1 MTVGIIGIA
10 VNTVG
15 KVIMTNKEEEQK
27 IENIFNQPML
37 LRNWAVNL
45 IGVLGNPTLQQIPNV
60 EKVDE
65 LITQFVS
72 DYNEQWEVQQEIG
85 EEE

>member
-1 MTVGIIGIA
+1 MTVGIIGIV
-10 VNTVG
+10 VNIAG
-15 KVIMTNKEEEQK
+15 KETMAKKREDK
-27 IENIFNQPML
+27 NIFNQPML

-45 IGVLGNPTLQQIPNV
+45 IGVLGNPALQQIPNID
-60 EKVDE
+60 KVDE

-72 DYNEQWEVQQEIG
+72 DYNTQWENQKNL

>member
-10 VNTVG
+10 VNTAG
-15 KVIMTNKEEEQK
+15 KVTMTEEQQA
-27 IENIFNQPML
+27 ENIFNQPML

-45 IGVLGNPTLQQIPNV
+45 IGVLGNPTLQQIPNI

-72 DYNEQWEVQQEIG
+72 DYNQQWEVQQEIG

>member
-1 MTVGIIGIA
+1 MTVGIIGIV
-10 VNTVG
+10 VNIAG
-15 KVIMTNKEEEQK
+15 KETMAK
-27 IENIFNQPML
+27 IREDENIFNQPML

-45 IGVLGNPTLQQIPNV
+45 IGVLGNPALQQIPNID
-60 EKVDE
+60 KVDE

-72 DYNEQWEVQQEIG
+72 DYNTQWENQKNL

>member
-27 IENIFNQPML
+27 VENIFNQPML

-45 IGVLGNPTLQQIPNV
+45 IGVLGNPTLQQVPNI
-60 EKVDE
+60 EKVDQ
-65 LITQFVS
+65 LITQFVN
-72 DYNEQWEVQQEIG
+72 DYNTQWDEVQK

>member
-1 MTVGIIGIA
+1 MMVGIIGIA
-10 VNTVG
+10 VNTAG
-15 KVIMTNKEEEQK
+15 KVTMTEEQQV
-27 IENIFNQPML
+27 ENIFNQPML

-72 DYNEQWEVQQEIG
+72 DYNQQWEVQQEIG

>member
-1 MTVGIIGIA
+1 
-10 VNTVG
+10 
-15 KVIMTNKEEEQK
+15 MTNKEEEQQA
-27 IENIFNQPML
+27 ENIFNQPML

-60 EKVDE
+60 EKVDQ
-65 LITQFVS
+65 LITQFVN
-72 DYNEQWEVQQEIG
+72 DYNTQWDEVQK

>member
-1 MTVGIIGIA
+1 MMVGIIGIA
-10 VNTVG
+10 VNTAG
-15 KVIMTNKEEEQK
+15 KVTMTEEEK
-27 IENIFNQPML
+27 VENIFNQPML

>member
-1 MTVGIIGIA
+1 MA
-10 VNTVG
+10 
-15 KVIMTNKEEEQK
+15 KKKEK
-27 IENIFNQPML
+27 ENIFNQPML

-45 IGVLGNPTLQQIPNV
+45 IGVLGNPALQQIPNID
-60 EKVDE
+60 KVDE

-72 DYNEQWEVQQEIG
+72 DYNSQWEEVQK

>member
-60 EKVDE
+60 EKVDQ
-65 LITQFVS
+65 LITQFVN
-72 DYNEQWEVQQEIG
+72 DYNTQWDEVQK

>member
-1 MTVGIIGIA
+1 
-10 VNTVG
+10 
-15 KVIMTNKEEEQK
+15 
-27 IENIFNQPML
+27 ML

-45 IGVLGNPTLQQIPNV
+45 IGVLGNPALQQIPNID
-60 EKVDE
+60 KVDE

-72 DYNEQWEVQQEIG
+72 DYNTQWENQKNL

>member
-27 IENIFNQPML
+27 VENIFNQPML

-60 EKVDE
+60 EKVDQ
-65 LITQFVS
+65 LITQFVN
-72 DYNEQWEVQQEIG
+72 DYNTQWDEVQK

>member
-10 VNTVG
+10 VNTAG
-15 KVIMTNKEEEQK
+15 KVIMAKKKEE
-27 IENIFNQPML
+27 ENIFNQPML

-45 IGVLGNPTLQQIPNV
+45 IGVLGNPALQQIPNID
-60 EKVDE
+60 KVDE

-72 DYNEQWEVQQEIG
+72 DYNTQWEEVQK

>member
-10 VNTVG
+10 VNTAG
-15 KVIMTNKEEEQK
+15 KVTMTEEQQV
-27 IENIFNQPML
+27 ENIFNQPML

-45 IGVLGNPTLQQIPNV
+45 IGVLGNPTLQQIPNI

-72 DYNEQWEVQQEIG
+72 DYNQQWEVQQEIG

>member
-1 MTVGIIGIA
+1 
-10 VNTVG
+10 
-15 KVIMTNKEEEQK
+15 
-27 IENIFNQPML
+27 ML

-72 DYNEQWEVQQEIG
+72 DYNQQWEVQQEIG

>member
-10 VNTVG
+10 VNTAG
-15 KVIMTNKEEEQK
+15 KVIMAKKKEE
-27 IENIFNQPML
+27 ENIFNQPML

-45 IGVLGNPTLQQIPNV
+45 IGVLGNPALQQIPNID
-60 EKVDE
+60 KVDE

-72 DYNEQWEVQQEIG
+72 DYNSQWEEVQK

>member
-1 MTVGIIGIA
+1 MVGTIGTVVSI
-10 VNTVG
+10 VG
-15 KVIMTNKEEEQK
+15 RTND
-27 IENIFNQPML
+27 
-37 LRNWAVNL
+37 NWAVNL
-45 IGVLGNPTLQQIPNV
+45 IGVLGNAALQQIPNI

-72 DYNEQWEVQQEIG
+72 DYNNQWEKQQQG

>member
-1 MTVGIIGIA
+1 
-10 VNTVG
+10 
-15 KVIMTNKEEEQK
+15 MTNKEEEQK

-60 EKVDE
+60 EKVDQ
-65 LITQFVS
+65 LITQFVN
-72 DYNEQWEVQQEIG
+72 DYNTQWDEVQK

>member
-1 MTVGIIGIA
+1 
-10 VNTVG
+10 
-15 KVIMTNKEEEQK
+15 MTNKEEEQK

-60 EKVDE
+60 EKVDQ

-72 DYNEQWEVQQEIG
+72 DYNSQWEEVQK

>member
-10 VNTVG
+10 VNTAG
-15 KVIMTNKEEEQK
+15 KVTMTEEQQA
-27 IENIFNQPML
+27 ENIFNQPML

-72 DYNEQWEVQQEIG
+72 DYNQQWEVQQEIG

>member
-15 KVIMTNKEEEQK
+15 KVTMAKKKEE
-27 IENIFNQPML
+27 ENIFNQPML

-45 IGVLGNPTLQQIPNV
+45 IGVLGNPALQQVPNI

-72 DYNEQWEVQQEIG
+72 DYNTQWEEVQK

>member
-10 VNTVG
+10 VNTAG
-15 KVIMTNKEEEQK
+15 KVTMTEEQK
-27 IENIFNQPML
+27 AENIFNQPML

>member
-15 KVIMTNKEEEQK
+15 KVIMANKKEEQQA
-27 IENIFNQPML
+27 ENIFNQPML

-60 EKVDE
+60 EKVDQ
-65 LITQFVS
+65 LITQFVN
-72 DYNEQWEVQQEIG
+72 DYNTQWDEVQK

>member
-1 MTVGIIGIA
+1 MTERE
-10 VNTVG
+10 
-15 KVIMTNKEEEQK
+15 K
-27 IENIFNQPML
+27 ENIFSSPML

-45 IGVLGNPTLQQIPNV
+45 IGVLGNAALQQIPNI

-72 DYNEQWEVQQEIG
+72 DYNTQWELNQ

>member
-60 EKVDE
+60 EKVDQ

-72 DYNEQWEVQQEIG
+72 DYNSQWDEVQK

>member
-1 MTVGIIGIA
+1 MMVGIIGIV
-10 VNTVG
+10 VNIAG
-15 KVIMTNKEEEQK
+15 KETMTKKNEP
-27 IENIFNQPML
+27 ENIFNQPML

-45 IGVLGNPTLQQIPNV
+45 IGVLGNPALQQVPNI

-72 DYNEQWEVQQEIG
+72 DYNTQWENQKEL

>member
-1 MTVGIIGIA
+1 M
-10 VNTVG
+10 N
-15 KVIMTNKEEEQK
+15 EQK
-27 IENIFNQPML
+27 KENIFSSPML

-45 IGVLGNPTLQQIPNV
+45 IGVLGNAALQQIPNIS
-60 EKVDE
+60 KVDE

-72 DYNEQWEVQQEIG
+72 DYNEQWNEQNSQ

>member
-10 VNTVG
+10 VNTAG
-15 KVIMTNKEEEQK
+15 KVIMAKKKEE
-27 IENIFNQPML
+27 ENIFNQPML

-45 IGVLGNPTLQQIPNV
+45 IGVLGNPALQQIPNV

>member
-1 MTVGIIGIA
+1 MTVGIIGRA
-10 VNTVG
+10 VNTAG
-15 KVIMTNKEEEQK
+15 KVTMTEEQQV
-27 IENIFNQPML
+27 ENIFNQPML

-60 EKVDE
+60 EKVDQ

-72 DYNEQWEVQQEIG
+72 DYNSQWEEVQK

>member
-15 KVIMTNKEEEQK
+15 KVIMAKKKEE
-27 IENIFNQPML
+27 ENIFNQPML

-45 IGVLGNPTLQQIPNV
+45 IGVLGNPALQQIPNID
-60 EKVDE
+60 KVDE

-72 DYNEQWEVQQEIG
+72 DYNSQWEEVQK

>member
-1 MTVGIIGIA
+1 MT
-10 VNTVG
+10 
-15 KVIMTNKEEEQK
+15 EEQQA
-27 IENIFNQPML
+27 ENIFNQPML

-45 IGVLGNPTLQQIPNV
+45 IGVLGNPTLQQIPNI

-72 DYNEQWEVQQEIG
+72 DYNQQWEVQQEIG

>member
-10 VNTVG
+10 VNTAG
-15 KVIMTNKEEEQK
+15 KVTMTEEQQV
-27 IENIFNQPML
+27 ENIFNQPML

-72 DYNEQWEVQQEIG
+72 DYNQQWEVQQEIG

>member
-1 MTVGIIGIA
+1 MA
-10 VNTVG
+10 
-15 KVIMTNKEEEQK
+15 KKKEE
-27 IENIFNQPML
+27 ENIFNQPML

-45 IGVLGNPTLQQIPNV
+45 IGVLGNPALQQIPNV

-72 DYNEQWEVQQEIG
+72 DYNSQWEEVQK

>member
-15 KVIMTNKEEEQK
+15 KVIMTNKEEEQQA
-27 IENIFNQPML
+27 ENIFNQPML

-45 IGVLGNPTLQQIPNV
+45 IGVLGNPTLQQVPNI
-60 EKVDE
+60 EKVDQ
-65 LITQFVS
+65 LITQFVN
-72 DYNEQWEVQQEIG
+72 DYNTQWDEVQK

>member
-1 MTVGIIGIA
+1 MTVGIIGTA

-15 KVIMTNKEEEQK
+15 KVIMTNKEEEQQA
-27 IENIFNQPML
+27 ENIFNQPML

-60 EKVDE
+60 EKVDQ
-65 LITQFVS
+65 LITQFVN
-72 DYNEQWEVQQEIG
+72 DYNTQWDEVQK

>member
-15 KVIMTNKEEEQK
+15 KVIMAKKKEE
-27 IENIFNQPML
+27 ENIFNQPML
-37 LRNWAVNL
+37 LRHWAVNL
-45 IGVLGNPTLQQIPNV
+45 IGVLGNPALQQIPNID
-60 EKVDE
+60 KVDE

-72 DYNEQWEVQQEIG
+72 DYNTQWEEVQK

>member
-60 EKVDE
+60 EKVDQ

-72 DYNEQWEVQQEIG
+72 DYNSQWEEVQK